1 MAETTK
7 KRTTTAKKTTASD
20 TEKKTVKTAEKAA
33 ETVEATAKAE
43 TAEIVEPVAA
53 PVQMV
58 VEQKAPPVKILYV
71 DSAIPNNEIKIGQGR
86 SIFGSG
92 KIFAV
97 QREQFEGEF
106 MTNTIIDLMAK
117 RKLIVLSGLTDDER
131 QLYNCYYREGEV
143 VTSEGMFDFFFNMD
157 TEEAVEKFE
166 ALCPEHRR
174 FVATRFIDAWEA
186 GDNRITRDKV
196 EALNKI
202 SKRDDPEGLFTPIV
216 RDLNEK
222 AE

>member
-1 MAETTK
+1 MAETTTK
-7 KRTTTAKKTTASD
+7 KRTTTKKTQTA
-20 TEKKTVKTAEKAA
+20 AA
-33 ETVEATAKAE
+33 ESKPVEQEAEVKAE
-43 TAEIVEPVAA
+43 EAQAQPA
-53 PVQMV
+53 PQVNMV
-58 VEQKAPPVKILYV
+58 VEQKAPPVKILYI
-71 DSAIPNNEIKIGQGR
+71 DSAIPNNEVKIGHGR

-106 MTNTIIDLMAK
+106 MTNTIMDLMAK
-117 RKLIVLSGLTDDER
+117 RKLIVLSGLTDEER
-131 QLYNCYYREGEV
+131 KLYGCYYREGEV
-143 VTSEGMFDFFFNMD
+143 LKGEGMFDFFFSLS
-157 TEEAVEKFE
+157 TAEAAEKYE

-174 FVATRFIDAWEA
+174 FVATRFIDAWEK

-202 SKRDDPEGLFTPIV
+202 SKENDPDGLFTPIV

>member
-7 KRTTTAKKTTASD
+7 KRTR
-20 TEKKTVKTAEKAA
+20 KTAAAVEKPAEDAA
-33 ETVEATAKAE
+33 VKAE
-43 TAEIVEPVAA
+43 SKAVN
-53 PVQMV
+53 MV
-58 VEQKAPPVKILYV
+58 VEQKAPPIKILYI
-71 DSAIPNNEIKIGQGR
+71 DSAIPNNEIRIGQGR

-106 MTNTIIDLMAK
+106 MTTGIMDLMAQ
-117 RKLIVLSGLTDDER
+117 RKLIVLSGLTDEER
-131 QLYNCYYREGEV
+131 RLYNCYYSEGEV
-143 VTSEGMFDFFFNMD
+143 LTGEKMFDFFFEMD
-157 TEEAVEKFE
+157 TKEAAEKFE
-166 ALCPEHRR
+166 ALCPEHRQ
-174 FVATRFIDAWEA
+174 FVATRFIDAWEKH
-186 GDNRITRDKV
+186 DNRITRDKV

-202 SKRDDPEGLFTPIV
+202 SKENDPEGLFTPIV